1 MTQDAPSEVSGFARM
16 GMTGQAAATGA
27 LAGTALSSDRLWNR
41 NFSLLWQG
49 QLVSSVGKQAFAL
62 TCMLAIKDLTGS
74 GSVMGLL
81 MAVAILPSVLLGPV
95 AGVFVDR
102 LDRRKLIA
110 WTDIAGGLVVLL
122 AFAALLLFKDK
133 APVIVAALFAV
144 TIATG
149 LLDTFSQPAI
159 GSAIPDL
166 VPASRLEAANGLNMG
181 GIQAAGFIA
190 QGLAGILYRLL
201 GAAVLTLVNAITY
214 LYAGIVELF
223 IRIPLTGKE
232 YGSGSYRESGPGESI
247 SLTTGSDSDTSGS
260 GKTTRIWKT
269 FLADLKEGLCFVVD
283 HPGMLATLLSFAALN
298 FFAAPILVTLPFYAT
313 DYLGKGSEWYGF
325 LMAAFG
331 AGAITGYV
339 MVAARP
345 ARGKGRAATVIGGLA
360 LESCLLVLALAP
372 LPSFLFILLMF
383 IFGIANGAINVNIAT
398 LFQLATPRGLLG
410 RVNGLSQTLAAGALP
425 LGMAL
430 SGVAFDLSGQNVA
443 LMFLVSAVSM
453 LAITLLPIVLSRG
466 YLRFLS
472 TQAVAE
478 SMPVSNQ

>member
-1 MTQDAPSEVSGFARM
+1 MRQDAPSEVSGIARM
-16 GMTGQAAATGA
+16 GMLGQAAATGA
-27 LAGTALSSDRLWNR
+27 LAGTAKPSERLWNR

-81 MAVAILPSVLLGPV
+81 MAFAILPSVLLGPI

-102 LDRRKLIA
+102 LDRRRLIA

-122 AFAALLLFKDK
+122 AFATLLSFRGN

-166 VPASRLEAANGLNMG
+166 VPASRLEAANGLNLG

-190 QGLAGILYRLL
+190 QSLSGLLYRAL
-201 GAAVLTLVNAITY
+201 GATALTLVNAVTY
-214 LYAGIVELF
+214 LYAGITELF
-223 IRIPLTGKE
+223 ISIPKTGRE
-232 YGSGSYRESGPGESI
+232 YGSDSVPESGARGVRSV
-247 SLTTGSDSDTSGS
+247 
-260 GKTTRIWKT
+260 TRRSRNITLVWRT
-269 FLADLKEGLCFVVD
+269 FSADLKEGLRFVVG
-283 HPGMLATLLSFAALN
+283 HPGMLASLVSFAALN

-313 DYLGKGSEWYGF
+313 DYLGQGSEWYGF

-331 AGAITGYV
+331 AGAIAGYV
-339 MVAARP
+339 LVAARP
-345 ARGKGRAATVIGGLA
+345 SQGKGRAATVIGGLV
-360 LESCLLVLALAP
+360 LEACLIALALAP
-372 LPSFLFILLMF
+372 LPSFSFIVI
-383 IFGIANGAINVNIAT
+383 IFTVGFANGVVNVNIAT

-410 RVNGLSQTLAAGALP
+410 RVNGLSQTLSAGAMP

-430 SGVAFDLSGQNVA
+430 SGVAFDLSGQNVP
-443 LMFLVSAVSM
+443 LMFSVSAVSM
-453 LAITLLPIVLSRG
+453 LAITLAPIVLSRG

-472 TQAVAE
+472 TQLVPENAK
-478 SMPVSNQ
+478 